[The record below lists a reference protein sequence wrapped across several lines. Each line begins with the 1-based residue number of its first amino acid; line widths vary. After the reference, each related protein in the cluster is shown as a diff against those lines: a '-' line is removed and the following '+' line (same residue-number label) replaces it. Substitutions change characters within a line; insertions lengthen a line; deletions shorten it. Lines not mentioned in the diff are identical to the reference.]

1 VIDGIFSPEDA
12 GVASKKIPNTHGC
25 SKLLPFLITIMKLKN
40 LQKHWDAWAKKDAMW
55 AILTEPLL
63 ANNAWDSATFFET
76 GREDIRQA
84 FAELD
89 KRHITLRHNSALD
102 FGCGIGRL
110 TQALAPFFKNTHGV
124 DISSSMIEQA
134 DKHNQFKNSCF
145 YHVNC
150 EDNLKM
156 FRDNEFDFIYSHI
169 ALQHTSSA
177 SQISYLKE
185 FARYCRT
192 NSSSFRD
199 GTTLTSS

>member
-1 VIDGIFSPEDA
+1 
-12 GVASKKIPNTHGC
+12 
-25 SKLLPFLITIMKLKN
+25 
-40 LQKHWDAWAKKDAMW
+40 
-55 AILTEPLL
+55 
-63 ANNAWDSATFFET
+63 
-76 GREDIRQA
+76 
-84 FAELD
+84 
-89 KRHITLRHNSALD
+89 LRHNSALD

-185 FARYCRT
+185 FARLLAPGGVILIQLIEFRSLLRFCPPFVYELYRRLRYLGRT
-192 NSSSFRD
+192 RMDMNGVNRNQVKAV
-199 GTTLTSS
+199 LTSHGLNVLDIQVIEQQRWWLSLRYYATKKVD